1 MTAATS
7 YEGAPVPKVKPNLG
21 KRPEEAMLT
30 AADIMTTNVIA
41 VAPDAP
47 VREIAKLLYAKRIS
61 GVPVVEPNE
70 VVVGIVSEGDLMK
83 HVEAVGEQRRSWWLT
98 LFADEAALARDYAKT
113 HARLARDVMTS
124 EVISVTPTASV
135 AEIANKLERHR
146 IKRVPV
152 VQDGRL
158 IGIVTRGNLLQ
169 ALGTTDVSKPVS
181 LDDRTIRERLLA
193 ELGAQPWAHMGMKN
207 IVVRDGVV
215 HLWGVVESE
224 DERRAL
230 RVAAENTPGVKA
242 VEDRLVRYPAGTG
255 AT

>member
-7 YEGAPVPKVKPNLG
+7 YEGALVPKVKSNLG

-30 AADIMTTNVIA
+30 AADVMTTNVIA
-41 VAPDAP
+41 VAPDTP

-70 VVVGIVSEGDLMK
+70 AVVGIVSEGDLMK

-98 LFADEAALARDYAKT
+98 LFADEGALARDYAKT

-135 AEIANKLERHR
+135 AEIANTLERHR

-181 LDDRTIRERLLA
+181 LDDRTIRERLRA
-193 ELGAQPWAHMGMKN
+193 EFDAQPWASMGHEEH
-207 IVVRDGVV
+207 RCPG
-215 HLWGVVESE
+215 W
-224 DERRAL
+224 RRPFL
-230 RVAAENTPGVKA
+230 GRRGE
-242 VEDRLVRYPAGTG
+242 
-255 AT
+255 